1 MAGTLALT
9 LLAAGAALALDHVGA
24 GRRLWYPLWMRV
36 AGAPTLEG
44 VRQRIQPLRRPAL
57 VAACAKAGLPYPP
70 RELTLV
76 AYKEERLLEVWGRG
90 DGAFARLAEH
100 PILAAS
106 GGPGPKLRQGDLQV
120 PEGIYR
126 LTALNPASS
135 YHLSIRV
142 DYPSAFDRARAA
154 EERRTDLGGD
164 IFVHGRSVSIGCI
177 AIGDPAIEEVF
188 LLVADVGLRRSRILI
203 APNRA
208 VGPAPASPAW
218 VGRLYADLRREL
230 QPLQR

>member
-1 MAGTLALT
+1 MAGALVLA

-24 GRRLWYPLWMRV
+24 GRRFWYPLWMRV

-44 VRQRIQPLRRPAL
+44 ALQRIQLRRPAL

-90 DGAFARLAEH
+90 DGALARIVNH
-100 PILAAS
+100 SILAAS
-106 GGPGPKLRQGDLQV
+106 GKAGPKLRQGDLQV

-142 DYPSAFDRARAA
+142 DYPNAFDRARAA

-164 IFVHGRSVSIGCI
+164 IFVHGRAVSIGCI

-188 LLVADVGLRRSRILI
+188 LLVADVGLSRSRILI

-218 VGRLYADLRREL
+218 IGRLYADLSREL
-230 QPLQR
+230 QDLRR